1 MTHEA
6 EPPAALLMEETTMAI
21 FVRFEVPEELA
32 KQTYDVVEK
41 VRDTGRVSKGTNEVT
56 KQVERGAAKLVVMAE
71 DTSPEEILAHVPLLC
86 EEKGITY
93 TYVSSKSELG
103 SAAGLT
109 VGTAAIA
116 VTDAGSAAELVE
128 DLVKKVNAIHN
139 PAAKEEA
146 AASAE

>member
-1 MTHEA
+1 M
-6 EPPAALLMEETTMAI
+6 PI

-41 VRDTGRVSKGTNEVT
+41 VKDSGKLSKGTNEVT

-86 EEKGITY
+86 EEKGIPY
-93 TYVSSKSELG
+93 TYVGSKAELG
-103 SAAGLT
+103 SSAGLT

-128 DLVKKVNAIHN
+128 DLVKKVNATHS
-139 PAAKEEA
+139 PGKEEA
-146 AASAE
+146 AATAE

>member
-1 MTHEA
+1 M
-6 EPPAALLMEETTMAI
+6 PI

-32 KQTYDVVEK
+32 KQTYDVIEK
-41 VRDTGRVSKGTNEVT
+41 VRDTGKMSKGTNEVT
-56 KQVERGAAKLVVMAE
+56 KQVERGVAKLVVMAE
-71 DTSPEEILAHVPLLC
+71 DTSPEEILAHVPLLA

-93 TYVSSKSELG
+93 TYVPSKSELG
-103 SAAGLT
+103 SSAGLS

-139 PAAKEEA
+139 PGKQEA
-146 AASAE
+146 AATAE